1 MITATKYGDVSTPWA
16 MGRIELRDTESGLAC
31 TLTRRPVLPRDGVLF
46 RKTCRE
52 LRRTILGIPVHECA
66 ALPSDAALLLTQLER
81 EVGGVKFSGFRID
94 FAAPIETYS
103 IPRPRPIEGQG

>member
-1 MITATKYGDVSTPWA
+1 MITATKYGDVSRPWA
-16 MGRIELRDTESGLAC
+16 MGRIELRDDESGLAC

-66 ALPSDAALLLTQLER
+66 ALPSDAALLVVTQE
-81 EVGGVKFSGFRID
+81 EKAGVLVARGFRID